1 MFKRMKIAG
10 RVAFGF
16 ALIMTMMAVMAL
28 AAYWAV
34 STVETFSVKVLKG
47 DAGVAERAAWNMAN
61 NLALRRY
68 EKDLFLSIG
77 NPSIVEDYFKK
88 WTEQRVLMGKSIDA
102 IAQFSLRDED
112 KIITALM
119 RQELATYA
127 DGFLIITDQ
136 IKSGIITTPK
146 EASEA
151 ISKYTATIGRLEKT
165 AVDLARE
172 YNRKLHGSEEHV
184 TSYVAKTIQIMLGL
198 LGITAIMIVV
208 ITLTVSRSITEP
220 IKGLVARLHDIT
232 KGDGDL
238 TKRLDVNSRD
248 EIGEVGQLFNS
259 FMGNLSQ
266 VIGEVR
272 NASNGLASASA
283 LVSSSAQTLSQG
295 TSEQAASVEETTA
308 SLQEMNASITQNAEN
323 SRQMEQMALKGAKDM
338 EQGGKAV
345 AESVEAMKTIAEKI
359 TIIEEIAYQTNLLAL
374 NAAIEAARAGEHG
387 KGFAVV
393 ATEVSKLAERSQR
406 AAQEI
411 SALAASSVKVAERSG
426 ELLRELAPAI
436 RKTAELVQEVAT
448 ASREQSAGV
457 AQVNRAMTHVD
468 QVTQRNASAAE
479 ELSSTAEEMASQAET
494 LKYLISFFHI
504 DVSKVQPTAEMETSN
519 RKNTPFEIYP
529 PRDGRVRDGQQ
540 ARGGDKDFRPWG

>member
-1 MFKRMKIAG
+1 MFKRIRIAS
-10 RVAFGF
+10 RVGLGF
-16 ALIMTMMAVMAL
+16 ALIMAMMGVMAV

-34 STVETFSVKVLKG
+34 SKVESFSVQVIKG
-47 DAGVAERAAWNMAN
+47 DAEVAERAAWNVAHS
-61 NLALRRY
+61 LGLRRF
-68 EKDLFLSIG
+68 EKDVFLNIGQPAKVEESI
-77 NPSIVEDYFKK
+77 KK
-88 WTEQRVLMGKSIDA
+88 WIEQRVLMEKSIEA
-102 IAQFSLRDED
+102 IDHYTHRDYD
-112 KIITALM
+112 KYTAAAM
-119 RQELATYA
+119 RRELAAYA
-127 DGFLIITDQ
+127 DGFLKIAEQVRTGA
-136 IKSGIITTPK
+136 IKKPQD
-146 EASEA
+146 ANDA
-151 ISKYTATIGRLEKT
+151 IESYAAIMGRLEKI
-165 AVDLARE
+165 AMDMARE
-172 YNRKLHGSEEHV
+172 YKQKLSASEKHLA
-184 TSYVAKTIQIMLGL
+184 SYVAQTIQIMLAL
-198 LGITAIMIVV
+198 LGATAVMIVV
-208 ITLTVSRSITEP
+208 ITLGVSRSITKP
-220 IKGLVARLHDIT
+220 INGLVERLHDIT

-248 EIGEVGQLFNS
+248 EIGEVAQLFNS

-308 SLQEMNASITQNAEN
+308 SLQQMNASITQNAEN

-338 EQGGKAV
+338 EQSGRAV

-393 ATEVSKLAERSQR
+393 AAEVSKLAERSQG

-426 ELLRELAPAI
+426 DLLRELAPAI

-494 LKYLISFFHI
+494 LKYLISFFQI
-504 DVSKVQPTAEMETSN
+504 DSAKGHQTGNAAPVSRRNSTFEFYQPRNAMRTDRRAS
-519 RKNTPFEIYP
+519 
-529 PRDGRVRDGQQ
+529 
-540 ARGGDKDFRPWG
+540 GGDQEFRPWA